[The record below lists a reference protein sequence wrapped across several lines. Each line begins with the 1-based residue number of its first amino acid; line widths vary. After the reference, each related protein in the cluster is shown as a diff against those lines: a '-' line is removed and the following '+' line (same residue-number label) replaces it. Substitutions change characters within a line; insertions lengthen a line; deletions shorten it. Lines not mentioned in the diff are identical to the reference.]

1 MAIKEANLEVDT
13 STVTGLVNK
22 IKAKDSSPTTVA
34 LVLQIVSTLNLSKA
48 ALKPYMDD
56 VHSVL
61 DQADELDGNMLFFEK
76 GLYTTSLVAKGI
88 SDLIN
93 AYGGTDELPENKIIK
108 LINFIYARLRSTN
121 LRAAAHLISAFRALA
136 TNPHLAPIVIK
147 SDRLI
152 ADGGGVHYGQPKLKL
167 KLVSLWGDAVYGPD
181 TMTLKAGGLFAVQ
194 QLTKVLTLVGPTE
207 RGAFTAESGTS
218 FQLSLSQLDG
228 KDVNKLPVP
237 GHYVLE
243 LSAQWTN
250 TDANRQKQL
259 LGVKGVQL
267 PLRVL
272 TEAEVV
278 DPVLI
283 VMDVV
288 SDRQVADI
296 KLNPGQRYTTS
307 TADGAIDLDL
317 GHQMVLTLRLVD
329 KHDRKVPLTAHQMFL
344 QLTHLKTQQAITY
357 LFTEIAALGVENAK
371 AYQFRL
377 EPEHSA
383 ADFDYL
389 GGVYKME
396 LIMGDTLLI
405 KPVIWHMADVNLHF
419 TGEPGSDTARRLA
432 EMNDVS
438 RQRTPTVAAMK
449 RSAGPSSLIGSGPTK
464 AKPEIEHMFRAPER
478 RAPSP
483 IAWAFTIACV
493 VPLLGLLVAW
503 TILGVNVWNFR
514 FRLSNILFHAGL
526 IAIFAL
532 YFIYWCYLDMF
543 TTLGYLVVLGI
554 PTFLTGNCV
563 LRAQIAARHAAST
576 ASAESKKK

>member
-1 MAIKEANLEVDT
+1 MATKEANLEVDT

-22 IKAKDSSPTTVA
+22 IKAQDSSPTTLA
-34 LVLQIVSTLNLSKA
+34 LVLQIVSTLNLSQA

-56 VHSVL
+56 VRSVL

-93 AYGGTDELPENKIIK
+93 AYGGTDELPENKIVK
-108 LINFIYARLRSTN
+108 LINFIYVRLRSNN
-121 LRAAAHLISAFRALA
+121 LRAAAHLISAFKALA

-152 ADGGGVHYGQPKLKL
+152 ADGGAVHYGQPKLEL

-181 TMTLKAGGLFAVQ
+181 TVTLKAGGLFAVQ
-194 QLTKVLTLVGPTE
+194 QLTKVLTLVGPME
-207 RGAFTAESGTS
+207 RGAFTAENGIS
-218 FQLSLSQLDG
+218 FQLSLSELDG
-228 KDVNKLPVP
+228 KDMNKLPVP

-243 LSAQWTN
+243 LSAQWN
-250 TDANRQKQL
+250 DANDSKQL
-259 LGVKGVQL
+259 LGVKDVQL

-272 TEAEVV
+272 TEAEVI

-288 SDRQVADI
+288 SDRQVLDI
-296 KLNPGQRYTTS
+296 KLNPGQRYTAP
-307 TADGAIDLDL
+307 TAHGAVDLDL
-317 GHQMVLTLRLVD
+317 GHQMSLTLRLVD
-329 KHDRKVPLTAHQMFL
+329 KHDRKVPLTAHQMFM
-344 QLTHLKTQQAITY
+344 QLTHLKTQQAITF
-357 LFTEIAALGVENAK
+357 LFTEIAALGVASAK

-396 LIMGDTLLI
+396 LIVGDALFI
-405 KPVIWHMADVNLHF
+405 RPIIWHMADVNLHF
-419 TGEPGSDTARRLA
+419 TGEPGSDTTRRLA

-449 RSAGPSSLIGSGPTK
+449 RSPGPSSLIGTGPTK

-483 IAWAFTIACV
+483 IAWAFTIACA

-503 TILGVNVWNFR
+503 TVLGVNVWNFR

-543 TTLGYLVVLGI
+543 TTLGYLTVLGI

-563 LRAQIAARHAAST
+563 LRAQIATRRAAST
-576 ASAESKKK
+576 SAESKKK